1 MFESL
6 IVTLRE
12 GVEAALVVG
21 IIVAFLR
28 REGYER
34 YLGAVWA
41 GIGVA
46 AAASLAGAF
55 VLYRWAVN
63 EEVFE
68 GILYLGSAV
77 IVGSMMVWMWRHAH
91 ALSGGMKGGLS
102 RIPGRGRGGSGG
114 AGPFLFTLPVVLPAG
129 GEA

>member
-1 MFESL
+1 MFEAL

-34 YLGAVWA
+34 HLGGVWG
-41 GIGVA
+41 GIA
-46 AAASLAGAF
+46 AATAASLLGAF
-55 VLYRWAVN
+55 ALNRWAVN

-68 GILYLGSAV
+68 GLLYVGSAV
-77 IVGSMMVWMWRHAH
+77 IVGSMMLWMWRHSH
-91 ALSGGMKGGLS
+91 ALSGQMKGSLS
-102 RIPGRGRGGSGG
+102 RIVARERSGSVA
-114 AGPFLFTLPVVLPAG
+114 AGLFLFTF
-129 GEA
+129 

>member
-1 MFESL
+1 MASCRRATRCRSPVCATPARRPPTTAWPRKRRRAARCRPMFEAFS
-6 IVTLRE
+6 VTLRE

-34 YLGAVWA
+34 HLGAVWA
-41 GIGVA
+41 GIGA
-46 AAASLAGAF
+46 ATAASLLGAL

-68 GILYLGSAV
+68 GLLYLGSAV
-77 IVGSMMVWMWRHAH
+77 IV
-91 ALSGGMKGGLS
+91 
-102 RIPGRGRGGSGG
+102 
-114 AGPFLFTLPVVLPAG
+114 
-129 GEA
+129 

>member
-1 MFESL
+1 MFEAL

-12 GVEAALVVG
+12 GVEAVLVVG

-34 YLGAVWA
+34 YLGAVWS

-46 AAASLAGAF
+46 TAASLAGAF
-55 VLYRWAVN
+55 LLYRWAVN

-77 IVGSMMVWMWRHAH
+77 IVGSMMIWMWRHSP
-91 ALSGGMKGGLS
+91 ALSGGVKGALP
-102 RIPGRGRGGSGG
+102 RLLNPQRAG
-114 AGPFLFTLPVVLPAG
+114 AGAAGPVPLPLLLGLPR
-129 GEA
+129 